1 LSDTNLAQ
9 RGLFKDLP
17 EQVVT
22 ALSAAA
28 ESRSI
33 RGGET
38 LVTQGEKAIALYY
51 VQSGRFNVVV
61 NQSQVVASVGAGEVI
76 GELAFF
82 AGGRRTANVVAT
94 RDSVV
99 LRISREDYE
108 VVSNSYPQLNETLLQ
123 LISSR
128 LIISTARTAS
138 MEEQPA
144 KVIAVMAAGSGVIP
158 EYFLSRLAASMKLV
172 LPPSVPVQTTNSA
185 KSTAHDF
192 DEYQRW
198 LSEQEARGG
207 YILIDASGDTRWSER
222 VCRNADALIMV
233 GDLHAALPAVSAA
246 ERSVMSWI
254 EPQQRSLVLFRQESS
269 TDISG
274 SRAWIEPREPRI
286 HHHVALDSDKDFAKL
301 ARFLTGRAIG
311 IVLAGGGALGCA
323 HLGVIQALQD
333 ADIPLDFI
341 GGASAGAA
349 MGCSIA
355 NGNSVAETID
365 QMEEMFVKE
374 KAMRR
379 LTLPVHSLLDPTVF
393 DQQLKLRYTALDIAD
408 QPINFFATSTNLST
422 NKLHIHRS
430 GPRWQAV
437 RASGSLPT
445 VLPPFIDEYDNIL
458 VDGGVLDNSPV
469 AVMHDIKAGPNI
481 VVALADHSEDWRLG
495 VNYSQIR
502 GRWALLRDIALRRKR
517 KNEFPSIV
525 EVMSRSMVISSRIAS
540 RDVLGD
546 QDLII
551 TPPII
556 SGMQLFDWQMGREL
570 AASAHSYTQSQID
583 TIKSVVLNP
592 GE

>member
-1 LSDTNLAQ
+1 
-9 RGLFKDLP
+9 
-17 EQVVT
+17 
-22 ALSAAA
+22 
-28 ESRSI
+28 
-33 RGGET
+33 
-38 LVTQGEKAIALYY
+38 
-51 VQSGRFNVVV
+51 
-61 NQSQVVASVGAGEVI
+61 
-76 GELAFF
+76 
-82 AGGRRTANVVAT
+82 
-94 RDSVV
+94 
-99 LRISREDYE
+99 
-108 VVSNSYPQLNETLLQ
+108 
-123 LISSR
+123 
-128 LIISTARTAS
+128 
-138 MEEQPA
+138 
-144 KVIAVMAAGSGVIP
+144 
-158 EYFLSRLAASMKLV
+158 
-172 LPPSVPVQTTNSA
+172 
-185 KSTAHDF
+185 
-192 DEYQRW
+192 
-198 LSEQEARGG
+198 
-207 YILIDASGDTRWSER
+207 
-222 VCRNADALIMV
+222 
-233 GDLHAALPAVSAA
+233 
-246 ERSVMSWI
+246 
-254 EPQQRSLVLFRQESS
+254 
-269 TDISG
+269 
-274 SRAWIEPREPRI
+274 
-286 HHHVALDSDKDFAKL
+286 
-301 ARFLTGRAIG
+301 
-311 IVLAGGGALGCA
+311 
-323 HLGVIQALQD
+323 
-333 ADIPLDFI
+333 
-341 GGASAGAA
+341 